1 MKGVSCSSCRG
12 QITRSRLGTLTHVRA
27 GSRTCLAFT
36 LSHRPILASRSQ
48 PDQYR
53 GLCLLAPMISL
64 QKVSRKG
71 LNPYLRPLAALLSR
85 VVPWAPIIAT
95 DRTSNSVLQLQ
106 WDAGA

>member
-1 MKGVSCSSCRG
+1 
-12 QITRSRLGTLTHVRA
+12 
-27 GSRTCLAFT
+27 
-36 LSHRPILASRSQ
+36 
-48 PDQYR
+48 
-53 GLCLLAPMISL
+53 MISL

-106 WDAGA
+106 WDAGAES